1 MVTPTNRSILIC
13 SKIVTLEN
21 FIENFNTYFP
31 MVSNR
36 FRPSTLSH
44 RSDMSD
50 VDFAKFIFNKLYCGY
65 FFNNLNGIHCCLEST
80 SLFLTQL

>member
-36 FRPSTLSH
+36 FRPSTLH
-44 RSDMSD
+44 
-50 VDFAKFIFNKLYCGY
+50 
-65 FFNNLNGIHCCLEST
+65 
-80 SLFLTQL
+80 